1 MINVVSL
8 PTVPSIAPP
17 FPLFAAHPSNVQFVI
32 VVDVPLG
39 RLSVPPS
46 PLPLLSEEKVLFEN
60 ERVADGD
67 EDEGF
72 VLMIG
77 VSMLVVSDV
86 SPVIFI
92 DVSVSVPP
100 DVTQMRVCVCLNA
113 FSMLIVKD
121 FISRFP
127 VERELTSQSDPYPE
141 WTLKAG
147 GVEEEGDS
155 ASIQSVFAPMV
166 IVVVSL

>member
-1 MINVVSL
+1 MKAVSSMINVVSL

-17 FPLFAAHPSNVQFVI
+17 FPLFAAHPSNVQFVM
-32 VVDVPLG
+32 VVDIPLG

-46 PLPLLSEEKVLFEN
+46 PLPLLSEENVVFVN

-67 EDEGF
+67 EDGEEDDEGF

-86 SPVIFI
+86 FPVIFI

-100 DVTQMRVCVCLNA
+100 NVTQMSVCVCVNA

-121 FISRFP
+121 FSSRFP
-127 VERELTSQSDPYPE
+127 VEREMTSQSDP
-141 WTLKAG
+141 
-147 GVEEEGDS
+147 
-155 ASIQSVFAPMV
+155 
-166 IVVVSL
+166 